1 VKEEHFSGLNKINQ
15 KQKNQMKGTYTLL
28 IKVPKNIEVRIG
40 KLGKI
45 NFKKGFY
52 AYVGSA
58 LNGLEKRIE
67 RHLRKEKKLRWHID
81 YLLEN
86 AEIAEVIY
94 AETDSRTEC
103 NIAGKL
109 NENLESVKKFG
120 CSDCKCK
127 SHLFY
132 HTNFSELN
140 NMISEAFKK
149 NKLQ

>member
-1 VKEEHFSGLNKINQ
+1 
-15 KQKNQMKGTYTLL
+15 MKGTYTLL
-28 IKVPKNIEVRIG
+28 IKIPENIEIQIG
-40 KLGKI
+40 KLGKMS
-45 NFKKGFY
+45 FKKGFY

-67 RHLRKEKKLRWHID
+67 RHLRKEKKLYWHID
-81 YLLEN
+81 YLLEK

-94 AETDSRTEC
+94 AKTDSRVEC
-103 NIAGKL
+103 NIAENL
-109 NENLESVKKFG
+109 NKNLESVKKFG

-132 HTNFSELN
+132 HTNFSELD
-140 NMISEAFKK
+140 NMISEAFEE